1 MLKRIRLGDDVD
13 TYCGRCKEERRH
25 QVVALHSDGR
35 IERVTCNFCR
45 NTHLYR
51 DPAAKAAKPRAVSG
65 VRSRTEVKTHPVSN
79 GPARPYSAQAVY
91 AVGDQISHPKFGQGE
106 VVEARQGKIDV
117 RFGRDLRTF
126 LHAG

>member
-35 IERVTCNFCR
+35 IERVTCNFCH

-51 DPAAKAAKPRAVSG
+51 DPAAKPRNRAWPPACAAGRKLKHI
-65 VRSRTEVKTHPVSN
+65 RSRTGRRAPIRLRPFTPSGIKSHIPGSVRVKWWRR
-79 GPARPYSAQAVY
+79 G
-91 AVGDQISHPKFGQGE
+91 
-106 VVEARQGKIDV
+106 QGKIDV